1 MKIEV
6 DDKEVLNKLDDVQ
19 QMKLKN
25 ALTQCCLWV
34 MNDARSKCPVDIGTL
49 RNSITYEVYDD
60 YGEVGTNLEYAPY
73 VEFGTG
79 KFAVNGD
86 GRQTRWSY
94 QDEEG
99 NWHSTIGQEPQ
110 PYLVPALDEN
120 RGVIELTLK
129 ASLDEVVR

>member
-6 DDKEVLNKLDDVQ
+6 DDKEVLDKLTDVQ
-19 QMKLKN
+19 QMNLKK
-25 ALTQCCLWV
+25 ALTDCCLWV
-34 MNDARSKCPVDIGTL
+34 MNDARKKCPVDIGTL

-60 YGEVGTNLEYAPY
+60 YGEVGSNLEYAPY

-86 GRQTRWSY
+86 GRKTRWSY

-99 NWHSTIGQEPQ
+99 NWHSTLGQEPQ

-120 RGVIELTLK
+120 RGVITITLK
-129 ASLDEVVR
+129 TCLDEVVK